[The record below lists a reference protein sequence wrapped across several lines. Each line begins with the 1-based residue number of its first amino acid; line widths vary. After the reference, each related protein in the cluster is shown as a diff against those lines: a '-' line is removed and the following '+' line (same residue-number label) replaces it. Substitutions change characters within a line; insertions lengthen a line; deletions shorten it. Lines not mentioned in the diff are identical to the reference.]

1 MNENKKY
8 NFDRQKR
15 NYGIDSLRL
24 IAMFMVVLLHVL
36 GQGGILSA
44 TKGFKNA
51 EVWFWE
57 ISAYCA
63 VDCYAIISGFVGYSE
78 IEKKYPYEK
87 FLKFWL
93 QVFTYSFGITL
104 IMFLIKPELV
114 GIKELFL
121 SIFPIASKQYWYASS
136 YAALFFL
143 IPWINKLVRSCSK
156 KEISSLVFT
165 LMAVFSV
172 YGMCTN
178 TIWDSFSL
186 AGGYSVIWLVI
197 LYIIGAWMKKCDIP
211 NRLKNKKLIIG
222 TIGFILFIWCIRI
235 VVSES
240 AISWIFVGYT
250 NIMMVFIAFA
260 LVCIYSKIS
269 LGKRIQRFV
278 KCFSPAAFG
287 VYLIHTNLVIFNN
300 ILAGAFTW
308 IADIPSGLIS
318 ICVVILSLIIF
329 AVCLLI
335 EKVRLSVF
343 RVLKINQSV
352 EMMGIVLVKQVKKSL
367 NFIMEVHNLYE
378 RD

>member
-156 KEISSLVFT
+156 KEISSIWN
-165 LMAVFSV
+165 V
-172 YGMCTN
+172 YKYN
-178 TIWDSFSL
+178 
-186 AGGYSVIWLVI
+186 
-197 LYIIGAWMKKCDIP
+197 
-211 NRLKNKKLIIG
+211 
-222 TIGFILFIWCIRI
+222 
-235 VVSES
+235 
-240 AISWIFVGYT
+240 
-250 NIMMVFIAFA
+250 
-260 LVCIYSKIS
+260 
-269 LGKRIQRFV
+269 
-278 KCFSPAAFG
+278 
-287 VYLIHTNLVIFNN
+287 
-300 ILAGAFTW
+300 
-308 IADIPSGLIS
+308 
-318 ICVVILSLIIF
+318 
-329 AVCLLI
+329 
-335 EKVRLSVF
+335 
-343 RVLKINQSV
+343 
-352 EMMGIVLVKQVKKSL
+352 MG
-367 NFIMEVHNLYE
+367 
-378 RD
+378 